1 MERRYVY
8 KGVEILVLKGDITD
22 VEADAIVNAANKYL
36 RHGGGVAAAIVRK
49 GGEEIQRESNKIVSE
64 SGPLEV
70 GEAVATTAGKLK
82 AKKVI
87 HTVGPIYGE
96 GKEREKLMKAVLNSL
111 RLAERLGLKSIA
123 FPAIST
129 GIYRIP
135 PKMAADAMT
144 DSILNYIDR
153 AGDSGV
159 QRIMLVLYTSSMH
172 EDFLEI
178 LEKKLREKGAHSHQ

>member
-1 MERRYVY
+1 MDMTRDFSY
-8 KGVEILVLKGDITD
+8 KNIVISVMKGDITE

-36 RHGGGVAAAIVRK
+36 KHGGGVAAAIVRK

-64 SGPLEV
+64 YGPLEV

-96 GKEREKLMKAVLNSL
+96 GEERRKLIKAVTNSL
-111 RLAERLGLKSIA
+111 RTADRLGLKSIA

-129 GIYRIP
+129 GIYRVP
-135 PKMAADAMT
+135 VELAAEAMI
-144 DSILNYIDR
+144 DGILRYFRDKTNSNIEK
-153 AGDSGV
+153 V
-159 QRIMLVLYTSSMH
+159 ILVLYSVGIYET
-172 EDFLEI
+172 FLDM
-178 LEKKLREKGAHSHQ
+178 LKKKIRENM